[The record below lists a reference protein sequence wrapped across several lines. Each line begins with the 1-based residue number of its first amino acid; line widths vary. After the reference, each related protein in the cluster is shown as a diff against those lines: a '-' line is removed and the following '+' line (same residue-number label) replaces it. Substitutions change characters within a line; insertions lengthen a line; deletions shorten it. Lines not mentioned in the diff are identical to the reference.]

1 MIDEIRRLLEKI
13 PFLPFTI
20 LTSSGQ
26 RYEVKS
32 LDHINLGPTAK
43 LVAVWHDDGTFT
55 ALSPLHIV
63 TLEGVISPSS
73 AS

>member
-1 MIDEIRRLLEKI
+1 MIDELRRLLEKI

-32 LDHINLGPTAK
+32 LDHINIGPTAK
-43 LVAVWHDDGTFT
+43 LVAIWHDDGTFT
-55 ALSPLHIV
+55 AISPLHIAA
-63 TLEGVISPSS
+63 LEGVVSDLTAP
-73 AS
+73 